1 MERKRNPGR
10 APRITLALHAGNR
23 TTQYRCAETNHDAAM
38 IRAECHTV
46 DNKYVVEFDATPWFE
61 QADAESIV
69 NLAGRD
75 WSAPWI
81 ADALEPRAEYAQ
93 LHELLQYARE
103 RLQRESIE
111 DPTWLNFECRINDSD
126 ALAWLARNRP
136 ELVQR
141 IQTKR

>member
-1 MERKRNPGR
+1 
-10 APRITLALHAGNR
+10 
-23 TTQYRCAETNHDAAM
+23 M

-46 DNKYVVEFDATPWFE
+46 DDKYVVEFDATPWFE

-69 NLAGRD
+69 NLARRD

-81 ADALEPRAEYAQ
+81 ADALESRADYAQ

-111 DPTWLNFECRINDSD
+111 DPTWLNFECRISDSD